1 MKGEV
6 WALLAVAAI
15 LVLGWWTE
23 QRLVAVLSAAMVPVV
38 MVLFHKLIVRG
49 AAT

>member
-15 LVLGWWTE
+15 LLLGWWTE
-23 QRLVAVLSAAMVPVV
+23 QRLVAAISAAMVPVV
-38 MVLFHKLIVRG
+38 MVLFHKLTVKR
-49 AAT
+49 